1 MHAIEFEG
9 LTKDY
14 GNGRGL
20 FDLDLHIRQGEIVGF
35 LGPNGAGKTTT
46 IRLLL
51 AMIRPTRGTARILGR
66 DVADGST
73 SLKRDIGYL
82 PGELPEFGRL
92 RCSEIVGYYEGLR
105 RIDARAR
112 VAALCER
119 FEIDLS
125 RAFKELSRGN
135 KQKLGLLLAFMHEPS
150 VLVLDEP
157 TAGLDPIMQ
166 QEFQRLIEDVRET
179 GGTVFLSSHV
189 LSEVEETCD
198 RAAIVRDGRLIDI
211 LELDKLE
218 ELRVRRVVITF
229 AQPARGDLLR
239 GVPGVD
245 DVLTEGTIVRCTVR
259 GEFSPLIDALAGAEI
274 VNLTSHEP
282 SLEESFLDLYRVPS
296 SE

>member
-1 MHAIEFEG
+1 MHAIEFDG

-14 GNGRGL
+14 GGGRGL
-20 FDLDLHIRQGEIVGF
+20 FDLDLHIRQGEVVGF

-51 AMIRPTRGTARILGR
+51 AMIRPTRGTARVLGR
-66 DVADGST
+66 DVADGSVA
-73 SLKRDIGYL
+73 LKGDIGYL

-92 RCSEIVGYYEGLR
+92 RCSEVVGYYEGLR

-125 RAFKELSRGN
+125 RRFKELSRGN
-135 KQKLGLLLAFMHEPS
+135 KQKMGLLLAFMHEPA

-166 QEFQRLIEDVRET
+166 HEFQRLVDEVRTT
-179 GGTVFLSSHV
+179 GATVFLSSHV

-198 RAAIVRDGRLIDI
+198 RAAIVREGRLIDV
-211 LELDKLE
+211 LELDKLQ
-218 ELRVRRVVITF
+218 ELRVRRVVITY
-229 AQPARGDLLR
+229 ATPPRADVLHGI
-239 GVPGVD
+239 PGVGD
-245 DVLTEGTIVRCTVR
+245 IVTEGTVVRCSVR
-259 GEFSPLIDALAGAEI
+259 GEFAPVIDALAGTG
-274 VNLTSHEP
+274 VVGFTSHEP
-282 SLEESFLDLYRVPS
+282 SLEESFFDLYRVPS